1 MDFIGNYYND
11 VNIPKKYFDKK
22 NLTNLLRST
31 SLIIVKKK
39 INIRYYSKFFLFF
52 SNPKLHF
59 IYVLK

>member
-11 VNIPKKYFDKK
+11 VNVPKKYFDKK
-22 NLTNLLRST
+22 NLTNLLRSANLT
-31 SLIIVKKK
+31 VVKKK
-39 INIRYYSKFFLFF
+39 TKIRYYSKFFFIF